1 MINNKIY
8 RSADIQAGTGRYIEG
23 YAVVFNVLSEDLGG
37 FREII
42 RPSAINQDLINSSDI
57 LATMNHREDYM
68 MARLRNGKG
77 NIELTLD
84 NHGLKFRFDCPE
96 TAKGEELL
104 QHVKRGEITQ
114 CSFAFS
120 LDYSDKTA
128 EKWTH
133 NADGTQIR
141 EILKIER
148 LYDIS
153 CVLNGAY
160 QSTECQARDLEHC
173 LKQTQINKKQAFYLD
188 LLDELDK

>member
-1 MINNKIY
+1 MINKIY
-8 RSADIQAGTGRYIEG
+8 RSAEISSGSGREICG
-23 YAVVFNVLSEDLGG
+23 YAIVFNVLSEDLGG
-37 FREII
+37 YRELIKKE
-42 RPSAINQDLINSSDI
+42 AITSQLISSSDI
-57 LATMNHREDYM
+57 LATMDHRSDYM

-77 NIELTLD
+77 NIDLTID
-84 NHGLKFRFDCPE
+84 EHGLKFRFECPE

-120 LDYSDKTA
+120 LDYSDKDA
-128 EKWTH
+128 EKWTR

-141 EILKIER
+141 EIWKIER

-153 CVLNGAY
+153 LVQNPAY
-160 QSTECQARDLEHC
+160 PSTECYARDVEHC
-173 LKQTQINKKQAFYLD
+173 KQQTRINRIYEFYSD

>member
-1 MINNKIY
+1 MKNNKIY
-8 RSADIQAGTGRYIEG
+8 RSADIQASSGRFIEG

-42 RPSAINQDLINSSDI
+42 RSSAITQELISSSDI
-57 LATMNHREDYM
+57 LATMDHRSDYM

-77 NIELTLD
+77 NIDLTID
-84 NHGLKFRFDCPE
+84 QHGLKFRFECPE

-114 CSFAFS
+114 CSFCFG
-120 LDYSDKTA
+120 LDYSDK
-128 EKWTH
+128 ESERWTR
-133 NADGTQIR
+133 NSDGSQVR

-153 CVLNGAY
+153 LVQNPAY
-160 QSTECQARDLEHC
+160 PSTECYARDIEHC

>member
-1 MINNKIY
+1 MINKIY
-8 RSADIQAGTGRYIEG
+8 RSADIASNEGRFIEG
-23 YAVVFNVLSEDLGG
+23 YAVVFNVLSADLGG

-42 RPSAINQDLINSSDI
+42 RPGAINQDLINSSDI
-57 LATMNHREDYM
+57 IANMNHRDDYM

-77 NIELTLD
+77 NIDLTID
-84 NHGLKFRFDCPE
+84 QHGLKFKFECPE

-120 LDYSDKTA
+120 LDYLDKGS
-128 EKWTH
+128 EKWTV
-133 NADGTQIR
+133 NSDGTQVR
-141 EILKIER
+141 EILKIEK

-153 CVLNGAY
+153 CVINPAY
-160 QSTECQARDLEHC
+160 EATECQARDIEHC
-173 LKQTQINKKQAFYLD
+173 KRQTRINKVYEFYSD

>member
-1 MINNKIY
+1 MKNNKIY
-8 RSADIQAGTGRYIEG
+8 RSADIQAGSGRFIEG

-42 RPSAINQDLINSSDI
+42 RSSAITQELISSSDI
-57 LATMNHREDYM
+57 LATMDHRSDYM

-77 NIELTLD
+77 NIDLTID
-84 NHGLKFRFDCPE
+84 QHGLKFRFECPE

-114 CSFAFS
+114 CSFCFG
-120 LDYSDKTA
+120 LDYSDK
-128 EKWTH
+128 ESERWTR
-133 NADGTQIR
+133 NSDGSQVR
-141 EILKIER
+141 EILKIEK

-153 CVLNGAY
+153 LVQNPAY
-160 QSTECQARDLEHC
+160 PSTECYARDIEHC

>member
-8 RSADIQAGTGRYIEG
+8 RSADIQAGSGRFIEG

-42 RPSAINQDLINSSDI
+42 RPSAITQDLINSSDI
-57 LATMNHREDYM
+57 IANMNHRDDYM

-96 TAKGEELL
+96 TSKGEELL

-114 CSFAFS
+114 CSFCFG
-120 LDYSDKTA
+120 LDYSDKEA
-128 EKWTH
+128 ERWTR
-133 NADGTQIR
+133 NSDGSQVR

-153 CVLNGAY
+153 CVINPAY
-160 QSTECQARDLEHC
+160 EATECQARDIEHC

>member
-8 RSADIQAGTGRYIEG
+8 RSADIQAGSGRFIEG

-42 RPSAINQDLINSSDI
+42 RPSAITQDLINSSDI
-57 LATMNHREDYM
+57 IANMNHRDDYM

-96 TAKGEELL
+96 TSKGEELL

-114 CSFAFS
+114 CSFCFG
-120 LDYSDKTA
+120 LDYSDKDA
-128 EKWTH
+128 EKWSH
-133 NADGTQIR
+133 NPDGSQVR

-153 CVLNGAY
+153 CVINPAY
-160 QSTECQARDLEHC
+160 LATECQARDLEHC

>member
-8 RSADIQAGTGRYIEG
+8 RSADIQAGSGRFIEG

-42 RPSAINQDLINSSDI
+42 RPSAITQDLINSSDI
-57 LATMNHREDYM
+57 IANMNHRDDYM

-96 TAKGEELL
+96 TSKGEELL

-114 CSFAFS
+114 CSFCFG
-120 LDYSDKTA
+120 LDYSDK
-128 EKWTH
+128 ESERWTR
-133 NADGTQIR
+133 NSDGSQVR

-153 CVLNGAY
+153 CVINPAY
-160 QSTECQARDLEHC
+160 EATECQARDIEHC

>member
-1 MINNKIY
+1 MINKIY
-8 RSADIQAGTGRYIEG
+8 RSADITSGDGRFIEG
-23 YAVVFNVLSEDLGG
+23 YAVVFNVLSADLGG

-42 RPSAINQDLINSSDI
+42 RASAITYELIACSDI
-57 LATMNHREDYM
+57 LATMNHLDSYM

-77 NIELTLD
+77 NIDLTID
-84 NHGLKFRFDCPE
+84 EHGLKFRFECPE

-120 LDYSDKTA
+120 LDYLDKGS
-128 EKWTH
+128 ERWTV
-133 NADGTQIR
+133 NADGTQVR

-153 CVLNGAY
+153 CVINPAY
-160 QSTECQARDLEHC
+160 EATECQARDIEHC
-173 LKQTQINKKQAFYLD
+173 KQQTRINKIYGFYAD

>member
-1 MINNKIY
+1 MINKIY
-8 RSADIQAGTGRYIEG
+8 RSADITSGSGREICG
-23 YAVVFNVLSEDLGG
+23 YAIVFNVLSDDLGG
-37 FREII
+37 YRELIKKE
-42 RPSAINQDLINSSDI
+42 AITQELIACSDI
-57 LATMNHREDYM
+57 IANMDHRSDYM

-77 NIELTLD
+77 NIDLTID
-84 NHGLKFRFDCPE
+84 EHGLKFRFECPE

-120 LDYSDKTA
+120 LDYSDKDA
-128 EKWTH
+128 EKWTR

-141 EILKIER
+141 EIWKIER

-153 CVLNGAY
+153 LVQNPAY
-160 QSTECQARDLEHC
+160 PSTECYARDVEHC
-173 LKQTQINKKQAFYLD
+173 KQQTRINRIYEFYSD